1 MLYIIIKFN
10 DNIKYITFGNYFIS
24 LTNIFNITT
33 NKNLFS
39 QEFCDSIL
47 LLYGKCIELSCSNH
61 YYFVNKQI
69 ISNLI
74 LYIIK

>member
-47 LLYGKCIELSCSNH
+47 LLYGIFC
-61 YYFVNKQI
+61 Q
-69 ISNLI
+69 
-74 LYIIK
+74 

>member
-10 DNIKYITFGNYFIS
+10 DNIKYIIS

-74 LYIIK
+74 LFIIK